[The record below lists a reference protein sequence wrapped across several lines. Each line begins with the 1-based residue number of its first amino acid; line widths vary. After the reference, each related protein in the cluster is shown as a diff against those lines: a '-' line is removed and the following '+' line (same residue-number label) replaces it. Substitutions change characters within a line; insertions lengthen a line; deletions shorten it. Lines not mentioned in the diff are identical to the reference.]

1 MAEYATRIRCPFR
14 IIKAKDSSAFEPE
27 RTWNS
32 IFELYKKKIKDF
44 QVVEVA
50 GSDHVHLV
58 NPENIAPSLEDFF
71 FSQ

>member
-32 IFELYKKKIKDF
+32 IFEKIQDF